1 MSSLTRRIAASVPLT
16 RAIAIA
22 ALLGTTMLVSPLIA
36 VRAAAG
42 MQLAQAA
49 APPNEEGPAG
59 AAEQTQAA
67 AGAAATKE
75 ETVEQRITEL
85 HNALEITAEQE
96 PEWNNVAQAMRENA
110 ANMAKLV
117 GEVSTAA
124 PEGMTAVESLQAYQQ
139 FAQARANGMKNLIAS
154 FETLYNSMPE
164 AQKKNADEVFQAF
177 GHKGAL
183 RRK

>member
-1 MSSLTRRIAASVPLT
+1 MSSLVRRIAASVSLP
-16 RAIAIA
+16 RAIVIA
-22 ALLGTTMLVSPLIA
+22 ALLGVTMLVSPLIA

-49 APPNEEGPAG
+49 APPNQAG
-59 AAEQTQAA
+59 SAAATEQTQAA

-75 ETVEQRITEL
+75 ETVEQRIAEL
-85 HNALEITAEQE
+85 HQALQITAAQE
-96 PEWNNVAQAMRENA
+96 PEWTNVAQAMRENA
-110 ANMAKLV
+110 ANMAKIV
-117 GEVSTAA
+117 ADVRKAA

-139 FAQARANGMKNLIAS
+139 FAQARVNGMKNLIAS
-154 FETLYNSMPE
+154 FETLYNAMPA
-164 AQKKNADEVFQAF
+164 AQKKNADEVFEAF